1 MIYPIRKLSRNVK
14 IWRRL
19 PARPRRYWRYVSP
32 RRRGLS
38 LVLLALLVAGIYCF
52 WYFTNDRR
60 IRSQAEDYL
69 QAATG
74 CRVKISKASFSLF
87 RGVELRN
94 VRVVRPPVANKPKA
108 PPVFQ
113 AQRVLLKY
121 DPWSLLLGQFRPSH
135 VTCDRPIVTVE
146 YDSSTKSADGS
157 APLGL
162 FEQDYQAALVHLERL
177 RPLPAIEVRHGLLR
191 MIGISDG
198 VRDEPIETPLN
209 LSMQPAGT
217 GPNQNVYHIVFEKL
231 RDNQEPSV
239 TGTLD
244 YDLSSG
250 LTSNISGSIPGI
262 DDVPNS
268 LPAVYRQWL
277 RQYDIRGARAHFRQ
291 VATAQ
296 QGSLGTYEVD
306 LVDLSLRLPEEQGG
320 LLLKHVSGRII
331 LDDNE
336 VKIENVTAQVAQAG
350 NASFSISG
358 RYLGYAANS
367 PFEVVL
373 AGGDFDMPDRDAFSG
388 KLGGIIKMLD
398 NCYRPRG
405 RIGELKLSISRDAA
419 GYIAVQGLAHA
430 SGMSGTAHQF
440 KYPMADIH
448 GTVRFTEKRVDFER
462 LTCRHE
468 GAAAEVSGFAHIDGR
483 NFEVRATGQNV
494 AFDEHFSSALRG
506 SLPSRFM
513 DAWDSLKPVG
523 SASGSTV
530 ISRQAGQ
537 DRHHIQ
543 VTMKLDG
550 QAGATWQGY
559 QLSNLIGQLQVN
571 DGDIAFESI
580 TGKAGDMSCT
590 ISGMIRR
597 ADSDQGDMDL
607 SISAK
612 RLAIDQTLMQLL
624 SRDNQALL
632 GALHATGSVGRL
644 SADLKQSRG
653 GPMKYTIEAWPS
665 DVSYQLEAF
674 PYAVTNASG
683 KVVLQPDVIAFEN
696 FDGRHG
702 ASSVSVNG
710 KVYLDQTRQ
719 GEKGRSLDLR
729 IQAKDVPCDKDFLDA
744 LQAVPAAS
752 RAWNRLAPEGRADL
766 HLIYRQNLSSRLPAR
781 PAPAPI
787 EDVDYELTV
796 EPKGMSICYAGFPY
810 PFRSVTGK
818 AVVTPR
824 QVRLENMRAADGEFS
839 AAINGTINLDRRQD
853 VAELAVKALHVPLTA
868 DLLRAISTSAGPIAA
883 CISPQGQC
891 DMDFSKLRFSV
902 DGGNIARGPASAG
915 AATSSAGPANWQ
927 IQGQLTLRD
936 AVIDVGFGPKKL
948 SGALQGMAAMDRGAL
963 SVKADA
969 DFASMELG
977 GQTLKDVHAEL
988 SKLPASNS
996 ILIKEIAADV
1006 LGGRL
1011 AGAAEVRLGRH
1022 VECGLQLEV
1031 HDLQLA
1037 EIFKKN
1043 AQQGGAIKAQGNLSG
1058 GIRLRAKLGDPSS
1071 RQAEGDLW
1079 ISNAK
1084 ITQMPVML
1092 GMQRALLVPL
1102 PGESAFSEGVMRYE
1116 VKGDTLAFS
1125 EIYFAGTTSIVG
1137 SGSVNLAN
1145 DSLRLTF
1152 LAKPGKLPRID
1163 SLSELLDSLARELN
1177 EVRVSG
1183 TLAKP
1188 AFRNVPLGS
1197 IEDAIRRLTNPPKD

>member
-1 MIYPIRKLSRNVK
+1 M
-14 IWRRL
+14 
-19 PARPRRYWRYVSP
+19 
-32 RRRGLS
+32 
-38 LVLLALLVAGIYCF
+38 LALLVAGIYCF

-94 VRVVRPPVANKPKA
+94 VRVVRPPVASRPKA

-146 YDSSTKSADGS
+146 YDSSSKSSDGS
-157 APLGL
+157 VPLGL
-162 FEQDYQAALVHLERL
+162 FGQDYQSAFGHLERL

-191 MIGISDG
+191 MIAVSDG

-209 LSMQPAGT
+209 LSMQPAGP
-217 GPNQNVYHIVFEKL
+217 GQSVYHVLFEKL
-231 RDNQEPSV
+231 RDNQEPSI
-239 TGTLD
+239 TGMLD
-244 YDLSSG
+244 YDLTSG

-262 DDVPNS
+262 DDIPNS

-291 VATAQ
+291 VGAAQ

-350 NASFSISG
+350 NATFHISG

-367 PFEVVL
+367 PFEVGL
-373 AGGDFDMPDRDAFSG
+373 AGGDFDMPERDAFTG
-388 KLGGIIKMLD
+388 KLGGIVKMLD
-398 NCYRPRG
+398 TCYRPRG
-405 RIGELKLSISRDAA
+405 RIGELKLSISRDA
-419 GYIAVQGLAHA
+419 GGRVSLQGVALA
-430 SGMSGTAHQF
+430 SGMSGMAHQF
-440 KYPMADIH
+440 KYPMTDIY
-448 GTVRFTEKRVDFER
+448 GTIRFTEKRVDFER
-462 LTCRHE
+462 LACRHD
-468 GAAAEVSGFAHIDGR
+468 GAAAEVSGFADIDGH
-483 NFEVRATGQNV
+483 NFEIRASGQNV
-494 AFDEHFSSALRG
+494 AFDEQFASALRG
-506 SLPSRFM
+506 PLPRSFM
-513 DAWDSLKPVG
+513 EAWDNLKPVG

-559 QLSNLIGQLQVN
+559 QLSSLIGQLKVN

-580 TGKAGDMSCT
+580 TGKAGDMNCT
-590 ISGMIRR
+590 ISGTIRR
-597 ADSDQGDMDL
+597 ADSDQNDMDL

-612 RLAIDQTLMQLL
+612 RLPIDQTLMQLL
-624 SRDNQALL
+624 SSDNKSLL
-632 GALHATGSVGRL
+632 SALHATGGIGRL
-644 SADLKQSRG
+644 SANLKRNSG
-653 GPMKYTIEAWPS
+653 GQTQYTIEAWPS
-665 DVSYQLEAF
+665 DVSYQLDAF
-674 PYAVTNASG
+674 PYAVTNAGG
-683 KVVLQPDVIAFEN
+683 KVVLQPGVIAFEN

-702 ASSVSVNG
+702 ASNISVNG
-710 KVYLDQTRQ
+710 KVYLNQGRQ
-719 GEKGRSLDLR
+719 GPGGRGLDLQ
-729 IQAKDVPCDKDFLDA
+729 IQAKDVPCDEDFLNA
-744 LQAVPAAS
+744 LQAVPAAN
-752 RAWNRLAPEGRADL
+752 RAWKRLAPEGKADFN
-766 HLIYRQNLSSRLPAR
+766 LIYRQNLSSRGQGR
-781 PAPAPI
+781 PAAPVPS

-796 EPKGMSICYAGFPY
+796 EPKGMSICYAGLPY
-810 PFRSVTGK
+810 PFCSVTGK
-818 AVVTPR
+818 AIVTPR
-824 QVRLENMRAADGEFS
+824 QVRLENMRAAEGEFT
-839 AAINGTINLDRRQD
+839 AAINGTISLGQRQD
-853 VAELAVKALHVPLTA
+853 LADLAVKALHVPLTA
-868 DLLRAISTSAGPIAA
+868 DLLRAISNSAGPIAA

-902 DGGNIARGPASAG
+902 DGNAADGPASAG
-915 AATSSAGPANWQ
+915 AATSSAGPANWH
-927 IQGQLTLRD
+927 IEGQLTLRD

-948 SGALQGMAAMDRGAL
+948 DGALQGIATMDAGAL

-988 SKLPASNS
+988 SKLAASNS
-996 ILIKEIAADV
+996 ILIKEIAAAV

-1011 AGAAEVRLGRH
+1011 AGAAEVRLGRN

-1037 EIFKKN
+1037 EVFKKN
-1043 AQQGGAIKAQGNLSG
+1043 AQQPNAIKAEGDLSG
-1058 GIRLRAKLGDPSS
+1058 SIRLRAILGDPSS

-1092 GMQRALLVPL
+1092 GMQRALFVPL

-1116 VKGDTLAFS
+1116 VKGNTLAFS
-1125 EIYFAGTTSIVG
+1125 EIYFAGTASIVG

-1152 LAKPGKLPRID
+1152 LARPGKLPRID
-1163 SLSELLDSLARELN
+1163 SLSELLDNLARELN

-1197 IEDAIRRLTNPPKD
+1197 IEDTIRRLTNPPKD